1 MHPMDVCTGHRAIS
15 LSFVMPER
23 EERCLKVLAAI
34 GDPGGEHECGKSTN
48 KGEQQGGGLMPE
60 LPVQAP
66 APCIRK
72 AVVLL
77 LFFCCC

>member
-23 EERCLKVLAAI
+23 EERCLEVLAAI

>member
-1 MHPMDVCTGHRAIS
+1 MHPMDVCAGHRAIS
-15 LSFVMPER
+15 LSFVMPEG
-23 EERCLKVLAAI
+23 EETCLEVLAAVWY
-34 GDPGGEHECGKSTN
+34 PGGECGKSTTQ
-48 KGEQQGGGLMPE
+48 GGQQGGGLMPE